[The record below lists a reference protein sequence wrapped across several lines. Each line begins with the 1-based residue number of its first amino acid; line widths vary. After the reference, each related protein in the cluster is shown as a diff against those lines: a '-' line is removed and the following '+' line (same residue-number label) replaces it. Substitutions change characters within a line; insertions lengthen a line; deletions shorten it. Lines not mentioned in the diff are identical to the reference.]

1 MKKHKICGI
10 VPNSIAQEL
19 EIKVN
24 QYLLTVNGETV
35 RDIFDYQFFINDE
48 YVELEIEDEDGN
60 IDIYEIEKDFSEDIG
75 ILFDNSLM
83 DEYHSCANKCIFCF
97 IDQMPKGMRK
107 TLYFKDDDSRLS
119 FLQGNYVTLTNMSK
133 ADIDRIIRY
142 HMEPINISIHTTNPE
157 LRCKMLGNRFAGDVL
172 KYLDK
177 LNDSGV
183 KMNGQIVLCKGI
195 NDGKELER
203 TLLDLEK
210 YAPNM
215 QSVSIVPV
223 GLTKYRDGL
232 FKLEP
237 ITKNDAKNVIDL
249 VEKEQKKIYN
259 KCGINFVH
267 ASDEF
272 YLLAERSL
280 PNEDKYDGYLQLE
293 NGVGML
299 TLLKEEFKDAL
310 DTFIEKNEVV
320 EKRNFTVV
328 TGELSF
334 DTISKLLS
342 ETCKRLKEKNL
353 SVNNKFNC
361 VAIKNNFFGEQITVS
376 GLVCG
381 QDILSQLKGKDLGDE
396 ILLPV
401 NMFRQGEEYFLDDV
415 TKAELE
421 KELSVKVTIVNLSG
435 YSLLNAILGK
445 PDTNFRRQI
454 YEQADGGNCWQA

>member
-10 VPNSIAQEL
+10 VPDSIADEL

-35 RDIFDYQFFINDE
+35 RDIFDYQFLINDE
-48 YVELEIEDEDGN
+48 YIEFEIEDEDGN
-60 IDIYEIEKDFSEDIG
+60 IDFYEIEKDFSEDIG
-75 ILFDNSLM
+75 LIFDNSLM

-97 IDQMPKGMRK
+97 IDQMPKGMRD

-119 FLQGNYVTLTNMSK
+119 FLQGNYVTLTNMSE

-172 KYLDK
+172 KYIDK
-177 LNDSGV
+177 LNEAGV

-195 NDGKELER
+195 NDGAELER
-203 TLLDLEK
+203 TLSDLEK
-210 YAPNM
+210 YVPNM

-232 FKLEP
+232 FNLEP
-237 ITKNDAKNVIDL
+237 ITKEDAIKVIDL
-249 VEKEQKKIYN
+249 VEKEQEKIYN
-259 KCGINFVH
+259 KHGINFIH

-272 YLLAERSL
+272 YLLAGRML
-280 PNEDKYDGYLQLE
+280 PSEEKYDGYLQLE

-299 TLLKEEFKDAL
+299 RLLKEEFADAL
-310 DTFIEKNEVV
+310 DSFIEKNEVV
-320 EKRNFTVV
+320 SNRNFTVV
-328 TGELSF
+328 TGVLSA
-334 DTISKLLS
+334 DSIKEMLNETSKML
-342 ETCKRLKEKNL
+342 EENNL
-353 SVNNKFNC
+353 SINNKFNC
-361 VAIKNNFFGEQITVS
+361 IAIKNNFFGEQITVS

-381 QDILSQLKGKDLGDE
+381 QDILAQLKDIDLGDE

-401 NMFRQGEEYFLDDV
+401 NMFRYGEEYLLDDV
-415 TKAELE
+415 TKLELE
-421 KELSVKVTIVNLSG
+421 KELGVKVTIVNISG
-435 YSLLNAILGK
+435 YSLLNAIIGK
-445 PDTNFRRQI
+445 PDNDFRRQI